1 MSQTPE
7 IFDTALIELFRQRAA
22 GRTAPGADFLL
33 ARAADDLLER
43 LATVDRRF
51 THGLDLHSHTDLAAQ
66 ALQRSRKVAAVT
78 RVESAPAFI
87 TDCFPSRIAP
97 HEQPV
102 LLLQGADL
110 IVSLL
115 SLHLVN
121 DLPGLLTQIRL
132 GLKPDGLFLAAL
144 CGAGTLGELRESLL
158 QAESELYGGVS
169 PRIIP
174 FADIRD
180 IGSLLQRTGFAL
192 PVTDIENIIVRYDN
206 AFALMDDLRAMGM
219 QNALHNRSRQP
230 VSRQFFN
237 RMAEIYAERFS
248 DPDGR
253 IRATF
258 SILWL
263 SGWAPHK
270 DQQKPAKRGS
280 AQISLADALKDIET
294 PPAK

>member
-7 IFDTALIELFRQRAA
+7 IFDTALIEHFRQRAA
-22 GRTAPGADFLL
+22 KRAMPGVDFLL
-33 ARAADDLLER
+33 ARTVDDLAER

-51 THGLDLHSHTDLAAQ
+51 THGLDLHSHTDSAAR
-66 ALQRSRKVAAVT
+66 ALQHSGKVTAIERIET
-78 RVESAPAFI
+78 APAFI
-87 TDCFPSRIAP
+87 TADFPARIAP
-97 HEQPV
+97 REQPA
-102 LLLQGADL
+102 LPLQGADL

-158 QAESELYGGVS
+158 QAESELDGGAS

-180 IGSLLQRTGFAL
+180 VGSLLQRTGFAL
-192 PVTDIENIIVRYDN
+192 PVTDIENTVVRYDN
-206 AFALMDDLRAMGM
+206 AFTLMADLRAMGM
-219 QNALHNRSRQP
+219 QNALHNRSRKP
-230 VSRQFFN
+230 VSKRFFS
-237 RMAEIYAERFS
+237 RVAEIYAERFS

-280 AQISLADALKDIET
+280 AQMPLAEALEHFAGK
-294 PPAK
+294 